1 MKLHNEIVPVAAVSP
16 SDRDT
21 LFALYS
27 RYYSGARRDQF
38 ENDMAEKDVVILLR
52 DRSHQQVCGFSTQ
65 MILRQRFGGREVRAL
80 FSGDTIIAPSH
91 WGDQELRRGWCR
103 YAAAALTAEPGVPL
117 YWFLMTK
124 GYRTYLYLPV
134 FFRDF
139 FPHYDRETPR
149 ELQSLLDGF
158 ARQKFGD
165 AYDASSGL
173 IRFTETHGQLVEEL
187 SGVPERRAHD
197 PHVKFFLQHNPGYV
211 NGVELACITEIS
223 HENIRPFARHMFWEE
238 QRSVVVESPEL
249 RPNA

>member
-1 MKLHNEIVPVAAVSP
+1 MKLHNEIVPVASLRL

-27 RYYSGARRDQF
+27 QHYADTKRKQF
-38 ENDMAEKDVVILLR
+38 ESDLAEKDVVILLL
-52 DRSHQQVCGFSTQ
+52 DRSNHEVRGFSTQ
-65 MILRQRFGGREVRAL
+65 MILRQRIGGEEVRAL

-103 YAAAALTAEPGVPL
+103 YAASALTAEPGIPL

-139 FPHYDRETPR
+139 FPHYDHETPR
-149 ELQSLLDGF
+149 PLQSILDGL

-173 IRFTETHGQLVEEL
+173 IRFAETHGQLTNEL
-187 SGVPERRAHD
+187 SGVPVRRAND
-197 PHVKFFLQHNPGYV
+197 PHVKFFLQRNPEYV
-211 NGVELACITEIS
+211 RGVELACITEIS

-238 QRSVVVESPEL
+238 QTAVVLDNPEL

>member
-1 MKLHNEIVPVAAVSP
+1 MKLYNEIVPIASLGP
-16 SDRDT
+16 LDRDI

-27 RYYSGARRDQF
+27 RHYCGARRDQF
-38 ENDMAEKDVVILLR
+38 ENDLAEKEVVILLR
-52 DRSHQQVCGFSTQ
+52 DRSNHQVCGFSSQ
-65 MILRQRFGGREVRAL
+65 MILRQRIGGQEVRAL

-139 FPHYDRETPR
+139 FPHYDREIPR

-158 ARQKFGD
+158 ARQKFSD

-173 IRFTETHGQLVEEL
+173 IRFAETHSQLTDEL
-187 SGVPERRAHD
+187 SGVPVRRAND
-197 PHVKFFLQHNPGYV
+197 PHVKFFLQRNPEYV
-211 NGVELACITEIS
+211 RGVELACITEIS

-238 QRSVVVESPEL
+238 QRAVVLDNPEL

>member
-1 MKLHNEIVPVAAVSP
+1 MKLNNEIVRVAGLGP

-21 LFALYS
+21 LFALYAQH
-27 RYYSGARRDQF
+27 YSGARRDQF
-38 ENDMAEKDVVILLR
+38 EGDLAEKEVVILLR
-52 DRSHQQVCGFSTQ
+52 DRSSQEVRGFSTQ
-65 MILRQRFGGREVRAL
+65 MILRQRIGGQEVRAL

-139 FPHYDRETPR
+139 FPHCDRETPR
-149 ELQSLLDGF
+149 DLQTLLDAF

-165 AYDASSGL
+165 AYDPHSGL
-173 IRFTETHGQLVEEL
+173 IRFPESHGQLSE
-187 SGVPERRAHD
+187 D
-197 PHVKFFLQHNPGYV
+197 
-211 NGVELACITEIS
+211 LAG
-223 HENIRPFARHMFWEE
+223 
-238 QRSVVVESPEL
+238 
-249 RPNA
+249 

>member
-1 MKLHNEIVPVAAVSP
+1 MKLYNEIVPIASLGP
-16 SDRDT
+16 SDRDE
-21 LFALYS
+21 LFTLYS
-27 RYYSGARRDQF
+27 RHYCGAKRDQF
-38 ENDMAEKDVVILLR
+38 ENDMAEKEVVILLH
-52 DRSHQQVCGFSTQ
+52 DRSNHQVCGFSTQ
-65 MILRQRFGGREVRAL
+65 MILRRRIGGQEVRAL

-139 FPHYDRETPR
+139 FPHYDRETPL
-149 ELQSLLDGF
+149 ELQTLLDGF

-173 IRFTETHGQLVEEL
+173 IRFAETHGQLTDEL
-187 SGVPERRAHD
+187 SGVPERRAND
-197 PHVKFFLQHNPGYV
+197 PHVKFFLQRNPEYIR
-211 NGVELACITEIS
+211 GVELACITEIS

-238 QRSVVVESPEL
+238 QRAVVLDNPEL

>member
-1 MKLHNEIVPVAAVSP
+1 MKLHNEIVPVASLGA

-27 RYYSGARRDQF
+27 QHYSGARRDQF
-38 ENDMAEKDVVILLR
+38 ESDLAEKEVVILLR
-52 DRSHQQVCGFSTQ
+52 DRSSDQVRGFSTQ
-65 MILRQRFGGREVRAL
+65 MILRQRVGGQQVRAL

-91 WGDQELRRGWCR
+91 WGDQELRRGWCH
-103 YAAAALTAEPGVPL
+103 YAAAALIAEPGVPL

-139 FPHYDRETPR
+139 FPHYGRETPP
-149 ELQSLLDGF
+149 ELQSMLDGF
-158 ARQKFGD
+158 ARQN
-165 AYDASSGL
+165 
-173 IRFTETHGQLVEEL
+173 
-187 SGVPERRAHD
+187 D
-197 PHVKFFLQHNPGYV
+197 PHVKFFLERNPDYV
-211 NGVELACITEIS
+211 RGVELVCITEIS

-238 QRSVVVESPEL
+238 QRALVFDNPDL

>member
-1 MKLHNEIVPVAAVSP
+1 MKLHNEIVPVDSLDV
-16 SDRDT
+16 SDRDM
-21 LFALYS
+21 LFTLYS
-27 RYYSGARRDQF
+27 RHYCGASREQF
-38 ENDMAEKDVVILLR
+38 ENDLAEKDVVILLR
-52 DRSHQQVCGFSTQ
+52 DRADHQVCGFSTQ
-65 MILRQRFGGREVRAL
+65 MILRQRIGGRDVRAL

-149 ELQSLLDGF
+149 ELQRTLDRF

-165 AYDASSGL
+165 AYDAGSGL
-173 IRFTETHGQLVEEL
+173 IRFAEPHGQLTEEL
-187 SGVPERRAHD
+187 SGVPERRAKD
-197 PHVKFFLQHNPGYV
+197 PHVEFFLQRNPDYV
-211 NGVELACITEIS
+211 KGVELACITEIS

-238 QRSVVVESPEL
+238 QRAVTFDNPEL

>member
-1 MKLHNEIVPVAAVSP
+1 
-16 SDRDT
+16 
-21 LFALYS
+21 
-27 RYYSGARRDQF
+27 
-38 ENDMAEKDVVILLR
+38 MAEKDVVILLR

-173 IRFTETHGQLVEEL
+173 IRFTET
-187 SGVPERRAHD
+187 GVPERRAHD

>member
-1 MKLHNEIVPVAAVSP
+1 MKLHNEIVPVASLGA

-27 RYYSGARRDQF
+27 QHYSGARRDQF
-38 ENDMAEKDVVILLR
+38 ESDLAEKEVVILLR
-52 DRSHQQVCGFSTQ
+52 DRSSDQVRGFSTQ
-65 MILRQRFGGREVRAL
+65 MILRQRIGGQEVRAL

-91 WGDQELRRGWCR
+91 WGDQELRRGWCH
-103 YAAAALTAEPGVPL
+103 YAAAALIAEPGVPL

-139 FPHYDRETPR
+139 FPHYGRETPR
-149 ELQSLLDGF
+149 ELQSMLDSL

-165 AYDASSGL
+165 AYDATSGL
-173 IRFTETHGQLVEEL
+173 IRFAETHGQLTDEL
-187 SGVPERRAHD
+187 SGVPVRRAND
-197 PHVKFFLQHNPGYV
+197 PHVKFFLERNPDYV
-211 NGVELACITEIS
+211 RGVELVCITEIS

-238 QRSVVVESPEL
+238 QRALVFDNPEL